1 MTSIKIKTKEEI
13 EIMKEGGRILA
24 KIIEELKKKVEP
36 GISTR
41 ELDRV
46 AEDLVFK
53 SQAQPAFKGY
63 RGADEEPA
71 EPFPATLCVSVNQ
84 VVVHGAPSDYQL
96 KAGDIV
102 TLDLGIK
109 YQGFFADMAVTVP
122 VRDPVSGNFDPEIL
136 RLIRITKK
144 TLKLAIKKARP
155 GNTFGDIGNTAQRYV
170 ESQGFNVIRDL
181 CGHGIGR
188 ELHEEPQ
195 VLNYGQRHKGEKIKE
210 GMTFCL
216 EPMVAMGDG
225 GIKETSDDFG
235 WQTQDKS
242 LSAHFEHTV
251 AITKTGCEVLTK
263 I

>member
-1 MTSIKIKTKEEI
+1 MMITIKSQKEIKT
-13 EIMKEGGRILA
+13 MKEGGRILA
-24 KIIEELKKKVEP
+24 KIIEELKKKVQP

-46 AEDLVFK
+46 AETLVFK
-53 SQAQPAFKGY
+53 SQAQSAFKGY
-63 RGADEEPA
+63 KGSDDEPTK
-71 EPFPATLCVSVNQ
+71 PFPATLCIPVNQ
-84 VVVHGAPSDYQL
+84 VIVHGAPSDYQL
-96 KAGDIV
+96 KEGDIV

-109 YQGFFADMAVTVP
+109 YQGFFTDMAVTVP
-122 VRDPVSGNFDPEIL
+122 VRDPVSDNFDPEIL

-155 GNTFGDIGNTAQRYV
+155 GNTFGDIGNTTQRYV

-181 CGHGIGR
+181 CGHGIGK

-225 GIKETSDDFG
+225 EIEETSDGFG
-235 WQTQDKS
+235 WQTQDNS

-251 AITKTGCEVLTK
+251 AITKNGCQVLTE